1 MIEKFAGYGF
11 NKSHSTA
18 YAKIAYMT
26 AYLKAHFPLEFMAA
40 LLCGD
45 TSGRNFKTKDSLVE
59 HLEDCRRMG
68 IPVAPPDV
76 NASYPEFT
84 VSQGKIL
91 FALTAIKGC
100 GQPAAKAILQ
110 ARQAGGPFRDLFDF
124 CERVDPTHAHRGTLE
139 ALIKAG
145 AFDSTT
151 ARRAACFAAIE
162 RGLQLG
168 AASWNDRRCGQKSL
182 FAALDDDPQAPSAAL
197 PDVPEWDEKQ
207 KLAYEKEV
215 LGFYFSSHPLAEHE
229 ATFAT
234 YCTHNTVEAAA
245 QPHRT
250 EVHIGGLLSAIK
262 FSHTKNPRPGQTAT
276 RYAMFDLEDTAGIIR
291 CIMWPEL
298 FAQQGHLVQPD
309 AVLVVRGVVEKRS
322 GGDEATLIV
331 NELIEL
337 ETLSQRYTRGVLL
350 RIDEERH
357 GLKGLETLYE
367 ILRAYPGELELQLQ
381 IVLANRRKVWLVG
394 DGIRVRPEPE
404 MRQRVEQLLGP
415 GHFRLLT
422 SPPKPVPAGQGNGRN
437 GRKWSARES

>member
-1 MIEKFAGYGF
+1 
-11 NKSHSTA
+11 
-18 YAKIAYMT
+18 
-26 AYLKAHFPLEFMAA
+26 
-40 LLCGD
+40 
-45 TSGRNFKTKDSLVE
+45 
-59 HLEDCRRMG
+59 
-68 IPVAPPDV
+68 
-76 NASYPEFT
+76 
-84 VSQGKIL
+84 
-91 FALTAIKGC
+91 
-100 GQPAAKAILQ
+100 
-110 ARQAGGPFRDLFDF
+110 
-124 CERVDPTHAHRGTLE
+124 
-139 ALIKAG
+139 
-145 AFDSTT
+145 
-151 ARRAACFAAIE
+151 
-162 RGLQLG
+162 
-168 AASWNDRRCGQKSL
+168 
-182 FAALDDDPQAPSAAL
+182 
-197 PDVPEWDEKQ
+197 
-207 KLAYEKEV
+207 
-215 LGFYFSSHPLAEHE
+215 
-229 ATFAT
+229 
-234 YCTHNTVEAAA
+234 
-245 QPHRT
+245 
-250 EVHIGGLLSAIK
+250 
-262 FSHTKNPRPGQTAT
+262 
-276 RYAMFDLEDTAGIIR
+276 
-291 CIMWPEL
+291 MWPEL